1 LRRVI
6 SGVCAAGSVLRLVGS
21 VGGMAIG
28 TTCMGRR
35 AVRRFYL
42 ELRRAGLSQRDADDL
57 TEQYA
62 KGISL
67 GGLLRRDGHGGDDSD

>member
-1 LRRVI
+1 MRRVI
-6 SGVCAAGSVLRLVGS
+6 SGVCAAGLVLRLVGS
-21 VGGMAIG
+21 LGGVALG
-28 TTCMGRR
+28 TACMGRR

-62 KGISL
+62 EGISL
-67 GGLLRRDGHGGDDSD
+67 SGLLRRDGNGHDDSD